1 MSNTAFAQPQELKQV
16 KISTQEIKEACRAS
30 IDYMAGLAAPH
41 IYQFPF
47 PPYYLTIF
55 EILKEALTTERDFSK
70 LALGF
75 PRGFAKTTFLK
86 FVVLWA
92 IEFTSK
98 KNIVIVCAN
107 DTLAKSFLADLKDML
122 GHPNVITVFGNWTLD
137 AVKTTQT
144 EIEFRFNGRLIKLS
158 AVGQGSSLRGMVR
171 DGSRP
176 DFIILDDIQTKED
189 ADSEVISKQLL
200 DWLYGTV
207 NFLRSPFGC
216 TYVFLA
222 NMYATPHAMLK
233 HLAKDPEWQTYIASA
248 ITGDGESLW
257 EALHPIEQIL
267 ADFRS
272 LRAAGK
278 EAIFWSELMNY
289 GNLNTSLKYDPEK
302 LLIKNLAD
310 LEYHQ
315 GCFIIIDPSGRK
327 KTSDDT
333 AIGVFRIVDGIPYSV
348 AIVNEILTPKQTIL
362 KAVELATTW
371 GASLIA
377 AEDVAYQDSL
387 IFWFEEFLSAS
398 MLSGLNIVGI
408 NSGGI
413 SKNAGIIDVMKESQ
427 AHEIG
432 FTPETALRFN
442 DQAIGFNPLTT
453 KNKDDILDVHKYAKK
468 VIQQYGDQIAI
479 ESPFADRELSEIGV
493 VDERLSS
500 CV

>member
-1 MSNTAFAQPQELKQV
+1 MELKNVQ
-16 KISTQEIKEACRAS
+16 ISTPAIREACRQS
-30 IDYMAGLAAPH
+30 IDYMAGVAAPH

-55 EILKEALTTERDFSK
+55 DILKEALTTERDFSK
-70 LALGF
+70 MALGF

-92 IEFTSK
+92 IEFTK
-98 KNIVIVCAN
+98 KRNIVIVCAN
-107 DTLAKSFLADLKDML
+107 DTLAKSFLADIKDML
-122 GHPNVITVFGNWTLD
+122 GHPNIITIFGNWTLD
-137 AVKTTQT
+137 SIKVTQT
-144 EIEFRFNGRLIKLS
+144 EIEFKLAGRLVKVS

-189 ADSEVISKQLL
+189 ADSEIISKQLL

-222 NMYATPHAMLK
+222 NMYATPHAILK

-257 EALHPIEQIL
+257 EALHPKAQIL
-267 ADFRS
+267 ADYRS
-272 LRAAGK
+272 LKSAGK
-278 EAIFWSELMNY
+278 EAIFWAELMNY

-302 LLIKNLAD
+302 LLIRQPAE

-315 GCFIIIDPSGRK
+315 GCFIVIDPSGRK

-333 AIGVFRIVDGIPYSV
+333 AIGVFRVVDGIPYSM
-348 AIVNEILTPKQTIL
+348 AIINEVLTPKQTIL
-362 KAVELATTW
+362 KTIELATTW

-377 AEDVAYQDSL
+377 AEDVAYQETL
-387 IFWFEEFLSAS
+387 LFWFEEFLTTAQF
-398 MLSGLNIVGI
+398 SGLNLVGI
-408 NSGGI
+408 NTGSI

-432 FTPETALRFN
+432 FTPDTALKFN
-442 DQAIGFNPLTT
+442 DQAVGFNPLTT

-468 VIQQYGDQIAI
+468 VVQQYGHLIAV
-479 ESPFADRELSEIGV
+479 ESPFSVDHGTEIPLIP
-493 VDERLSS
+493 EQLSS

>member
-1 MSNTAFAQPQELKQV
+1 M
-16 KISTQEIKEACRAS
+16 
-30 IDYMAGLAAPH
+30 
-41 IYQFPF
+41 
-47 PPYYLTIF
+47 
-55 EILKEALTTERDFSK
+55 
-70 LALGF
+70 ALGF

-92 IEFTSK
+92 IEFTK
-98 KNIVIVCAN
+98 KRNIVIVCAN
-107 DTLAKSFLADLKDML
+107 DTLAKSFLADIKDML
-122 GHPNVITVFGNWTLD
+122 GHPNIITIFGNWTLD
-137 AVKTTQT
+137 SIKVTQT
-144 EIEFRFNGRLIKLS
+144 EIEFKLAGRLVKVS

-189 ADSEVISKQLL
+189 ADSEIISKQLL

-222 NMYATPHAMLK
+222 NMYATPHAILK

-257 EALHPIEQIL
+257 EALHPKAQIL
-267 ADFRS
+267 ADYRS
-272 LRAAGK
+272 LKSAGK
-278 EAIFWSELMNY
+278 EAIFWAELMNY

-302 LLIKNLAD
+302 LLIRQPAE

-315 GCFIIIDPSGRK
+315 GCFIVIDPSGRK

-333 AIGVFRIVDGIPYSV
+333 AIGVFRVVDGIPYSM
-348 AIVNEILTPKQTIL
+348 AIINEVLTPKQTIL
-362 KAVELATTW
+362 KTIELATTW

-377 AEDVAYQDSL
+377 AEDVAYQETL
-387 IFWFEEFLSAS
+387 LFWFEEFLTTAQF
-398 MLSGLNIVGI
+398 SGLNLVGI
-408 NSGGI
+408 NTGSI

-432 FTPETALRFN
+432 FTPDTALKFN
-442 DQAIGFNPLTT
+442 DQAVGFNPLTT

-468 VIQQYGDQIAI
+468 VVQQYGHLIAV
-479 ESPFADRELSEIGV
+479 ESPFSVDHGTEIPLIP
-493 VDERLSS
+493 EQLSS

>member
-1 MSNTAFAQPQELKQV
+1 MELKNVQ
-16 KISTQEIKEACRAS
+16 ISTPAIREACRQS
-30 IDYMAGLAAPH
+30 IDYMAGVAAPH

-55 EILKEALTTERDFSK
+55 DILKEALTTERDFSK
-70 LALGF
+70 MALGF

-92 IEFTSK
+92 IEFTK
-98 KNIVIVCAN
+98 KRNVVIVCAN
-107 DTLAKSFLADLKDML
+107 DTLAKSFLADIKDML
-122 GHPNVITVFGNWTLD
+122 GHPNIITIFGNWTLD
-137 AVKTTQT
+137 SIKVTQT
-144 EIEFRFNGRLIKLS
+144 EIEFKLAGRLVKVS

-189 ADSEVISKQLL
+189 ADSEIISKQLL

-222 NMYATPHAMLK
+222 NMYATPHAILK

-257 EALHPIEQIL
+257 EQLHPKEQIL
-267 ADFRS
+267 ADYRS
-272 LRAAGK
+272 LKSAGK
-278 EAIFWSELMNY
+278 EAIFWAELMNY

-302 LLIKNLAD
+302 LLIRQPAE

-333 AIGVFRIVDGIPYSV
+333 AIGVFRIVDGIPYSM
-348 AIVNEILTPKQTIL
+348 AIINEVLTPKQTIL
-362 KAVELATTW
+362 KTIELATTW

-377 AEDVAYQDSL
+377 AEDVAYQETL
-387 IFWFEEFLSAS
+387 LFWFEEFLTTAQF
-398 MLSGLNIVGI
+398 SGLNLVGI
-408 NSGGI
+408 NTGGV

-432 FTPETALRFN
+432 FTSETALKFN
-442 DQAIGFNPLTT
+442 DQAVGFNPLTT

-468 VIQQYGDQIAI
+468 VVQQYGHLIAI
-479 ESPFADRELSEIGV
+479 ESPFSVDHGVEIPLIP
-493 VDERLSS
+493 EQLSS

>member
-1 MSNTAFAQPQELKQV
+1 MMESPIPLRDV
-16 KISTQEIKEACRAS
+16 KVSTNEIKEACRKS
-30 IDYMAGLAAPH
+30 IDYMAGVAAPH

-55 EILKEALTTERDFSK
+55 EILKDALSTERDFSK

-92 IEFTSK
+92 IEFTKK
-98 KNIVIVCAN
+98 KNIVVVCAN
-107 DTLAKSFLADLKDML
+107 DTLAKSFLADIKDML
-122 GHPNVITVFGNWTLD
+122 GHPNVITIFGNWTLD

-144 EIEFRFNGRLIKLS
+144 EIEFRLSGRLIKIS

-189 ADSEVISKQLL
+189 ADSEIISKQLL
-200 DWLYGTV
+200 EWLYGTV

-257 EALHPIEQIL
+257 EALHPVKQIL

-272 LRAAGK
+272 LKSAGK
-278 EAIFWSELMNY
+278 EAIFWAELMNY

-302 LLIKNLAD
+302 LLVRQPEE
-310 LEYHQ
+310 LEFHQ
-315 GCFIIIDPSGRK
+315 GCFIVIDPSGRK
-327 KTSDDT
+327 ATSDET
-333 AIGVFRIVDGIPYSV
+333 AITVFRIVDGIPFSV
-348 AIVNEILTPKQTIL
+348 SITSGILTPKQTIL
-362 KAVELATTW
+362 KTIELATSW

-387 IFWFEEFLSAS
+387 IFWFEEFLTSAQ
-398 MLSGLNIVGI
+398 LSGLNIVGI

-413 SKNAGIIDVMKESQ
+413 SKNAGIIEVMKESQ
-427 AHEIG
+427 AGEIG

-442 DQAIGFNPLTT
+442 DQAVGFNPLTT
-453 KNKDDILDVHKYAKK
+453 KNKDDILDTHKFAKK
-468 VIQQYGDQIAI
+468 VIQQYGDLIAM
-479 ESPFADRELSEIGV
+479 ESPFSDQAGLEIPLIP
-493 VDERLSS
+493 EEYSS